1 MLVGSCE
8 DMGGMG
14 RDVVVWIRRAERHH
28 GAQCVSPLRSDRR
41 RGGADE
47 IPGWRGGT
55 LRLGE
60 EDDRGHR
67 LQAERV
73 VVHLHRCEG
82 GRVVLAVLLPRCSWL
97 HCVNDLEKGLE
108 RGRELCC

>member
-1 MLVGSCE
+1 M
-8 DMGGMG
+8 
-14 RDVVVWIRRAERHH
+14 
-28 GAQCVSPLRSDRR
+28 
-41 RGGADE
+41 
-47 IPGWRGGT
+47 
-55 LRLGE
+55 GE

-82 GRVVLAVLLPRCSWL
+82 GRVVLAVFLPRRSRL

-108 RGRELCC
+108 RGESSDADVARSCWYLYYVAVMSLCTVCIMDSLKCL

>member
-1 MLVGSCE
+1 M
-8 DMGGMG
+8 
-14 RDVVVWIRRAERHH
+14 
-28 GAQCVSPLRSDRR
+28 
-41 RGGADE
+41 
-47 IPGWRGGT
+47 
-55 LRLGE
+55 GE

-108 RGRELCC
+108 RGGEFCCRCCPLMLVSVLCCGDESVYCVYYGFLKVFVTF